1 MQFGQRTQNAAAG
14 KPAIKPHGPRKPY
27 ALPSEAGPDLHDQA
41 VPSAARLAAEAA
53 FAGPTF
59 SVIRNGQTQVTV
71 RRARNL
77 ARLER
82 PAQVSPPAA
91 EHPVAKGPRVFRID
105 SARVHTSAPTE
116 PAPQHQPGQTT
127 DTQALP
133 PKTRR
138 RRAPEQRPGPV
149 VRVVPAP
156 AIPRPTPA
164 IAPAPKSRTLVAS
177 LAQVTPILTAIERAQ
192 SLQFIDS
199 SFESH
204 YQRLSR
210 QADVLLKQLK
220 RRRR

>member
-156 AIPRPTPA
+156 A
-164 IAPAPKSRTLVAS
+164 PKSRTLVAS
-177 LAQVTPILTAIERAQ
+177 LAQVTPILTAIEKAQ
-192 SLQFIDS
+192 SLQFIDR

>member
-1 MQFGQRTQNAAAG
+1 MQFGQRTQNSAAG

-156 AIPRPTPA
+156 A
-164 IAPAPKSRTLVAS
+164 PKSRTLVAS
-177 LAQVTPILTAIERAQ
+177 LAQVTPILTAIEKAQ
-192 SLQFIDS
+192 LLQFIDS
-199 SFESH
+199 SFEGH

-220 RRRR
+220 GRRR